1 MGSSSLPLLPWLQRS
16 LPVADVKAPNR
27 DGRHR
32 QPLAVLVWLR
42 SGGEMGAD
50 LASSLQRIGWFLLA
64 LLATLTIFVVLFG
77 WL

>member
-1 MGSSSLPLLPWLQRS
+1 M
-16 LPVADVKAPNR
+16 
-27 DGRHR
+27 
-32 QPLAVLVWLR
+32 R

-77 WL
+77 WLEKHHKLRWANSNTLQLES